1 MIQTFEVVPTAAN
14 ARRMVR
20 LATIMN
26 VSIDPVINDLAQLD
40 MFDVEKFITDLPD
53 NLKKYATLPRCEW
66 IQHAHDWDYRCIVG
80 STGQTETYSAMFM
93 AAIAS
98 EARPIVFLAQ
108 DDHDRVRSIV
118 NFLRDREVDFQMI
131 DQNFNGI
138 EKDVIVVR
146 NDKLTHNV
154 LREARKG
161 ILIHQVLD
169 TQSFQNNMFTSDN
182 FLEYLALEFPKCIF
196 GITTNQMI
204 RANGSAFVFGEP
216 NRRAFSWWESRNFQN
231 AFAALFPSSPMSKIF
246 NTDHSGTDNNL
257 LRLGFILRSPEH
269 FAKVT
274 NVYMDL
280 LKVQME

>member
-20 LATIMN
+20 LAHVMN
-26 VSIDPVINDLAQLD
+26 LTIDPVINELAELD

-53 NLKKYATLPRCEW
+53 YLKKYATLPRCAW

-80 STGQTETYSAMFM
+80 TPSQTETYSAMFM

-98 EARPIVFLAQ
+98 EARPIVFLVQ
-108 DDHDRVRSIV
+108 DDLDRVRSV
-118 NFLRDREVDFQMI
+118 MNFLRDREVEYQMV

-138 EKDVIVVR
+138 EKDVMVVR
-146 NDKLTHNV
+146 HSQLTNNV

-169 TQSFQNNMFTSDN
+169 TQTFQNNTFTSDN

-196 GITTNQMI
+196 GITTNQMT
-204 RANGSAFVFGEP
+204 RANGAQYLFGEP
-216 NRRAFSWWESRNFQN
+216 NRRSFSWWESRNFQN
-231 AFAALFPSSPMSKIF
+231 AFGALFSDSPMSKIF

-257 LRLGFILRSPEH
+257 LRLGFILRAPEH
-269 FAKVT
+269 FAKIT

-280 LKVQME
+280 LKVQDE